1 MRMGRRRSKLE
12 DDALRLL
19 AYVSRHRFEYQDE
32 RVLGEAIG
40 VSQQR
45 ISEILNSHHYV
56 RSESVRRQ
64 GGPNTGC
71 LPRTASK
78 YGYEYRLYRK
88 RHGLLIDVV
97 YVGRVK
103 TPAY

>member
-1 MRMGRRRSKLE
+1 MARRHSRLE

-19 AYVSRHRFEYQDE
+19 KYVSQHRFEYQDE
-32 RVLGEAIG
+32 KTLGEAIG

-45 ISEILNSHHYV
+45 ISEILNSHNYI
-56 RSESVRRQ
+56 RNESVRRQ

-78 YGYEYRLYRK
+78 YGFEYCLYRK
-88 RHGLLIDVV
+88 RNGLLIDVV
-97 YVGRVK
+97 YIGRTRV
-103 TPAY
+103 PAY